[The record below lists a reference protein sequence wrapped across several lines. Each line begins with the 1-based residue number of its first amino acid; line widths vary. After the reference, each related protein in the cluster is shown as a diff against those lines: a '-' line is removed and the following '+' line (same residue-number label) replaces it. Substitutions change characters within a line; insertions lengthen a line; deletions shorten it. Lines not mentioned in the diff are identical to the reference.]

1 MDENGLDATDVITIS
16 VSPSKEGFIC
26 SVTEPKYAP
35 LTQEFSVALTIA
47 HGMVK
52 MALERPDIIFD
63 EGVDALANPQGSN
76 NIININDMMNK
87 KKDRLN

>member
-1 MDENGLDATDVITIS
+1 MDENGLDTTNVITIS

-52 MALERPDIIFD
+52 MALERPDIIFE
-63 EGVDALANPQGSN
+63 EGVDALANPQEN
-76 NIININDMMNK
+76 ENIINLDKIIDK
-87 KKDRLN
+87 KRLN

>member
-52 MALERPDIIFD
+52 MALERPDIIFE
-63 EGVDALANPQGSN
+63 EGVDALANPQEN
-76 NIININDMMNK
+76 ENIINLDKIIDK
-87 KKDRLN
+87 KRLN

>member
-1 MDENGLDATDVITIS
+1 MDENGLNATDVITIS

-26 SVTEPKYAP
+26 SVVETKYAP

-52 MALERPDIIFD
+52 MALERPDIIFE
-63 EGVDALANPQGSN
+63 EGVDALANPQEN
-76 NIININDMMNK
+76 ENIINLDKIIDK
-87 KKDRLN
+87 KRLN

>member
-1 MDENGLDATDVITIS
+1 MDENGLYATDVITIS

-63 EGVDALANPQGSN
+63 EGVESLTNPKNESKVTLE
-76 NIININDMMNK
+76 DMLKLK
-87 KKDRLN
+87 KTRIH

>member
-1 MDENGLDATDVITIS
+1 MDENGFDTTNVITIS
-16 VSPSKEGFIC
+16 VYPSEKGFIC

-52 MALERPDIIFD
+52 MALEKPDIIFE
-63 EGVDALANPQGSN
+63 EGVNALANPQE
-76 NIININDMMNK
+76 NDNVISLDKITNK
-87 KKDRLN
+87 KRLN

>member
-1 MDENGLDATDVITIS
+1 MDENGFDTTNVITIS
-16 VSPSKEGFIC
+16 VYPSEKGFIC

-63 EGVDALANPQGSN
+63 EGVDALANPKEN
-76 NIININDMMNK
+76 DNIINMNDMINK

>member
-1 MDENGLDATDVITIS
+1 MDENGLNATDVITIS

-52 MALERPDIIFD
+52 MALERPDIIFE
-63 EGVDALANPQGSN
+63 EGVDALANPQEN
-76 NIININDMMNK
+76 ENIINLDKIIDK
-87 KKDRLN
+87 KRLN

>member
-1 MDENGLDATDVITIS
+1 MDENGLDATNVITIS

-52 MALERPDIIFD
+52 MALERPDIIFE
-63 EGVDALANPQGSN
+63 EGVDALANPQEN
-76 NIININDMMNK
+76 ENIINLDKIIDK
-87 KKDRLN
+87 KRLN

>member
-1 MDENGLDATDVITIS
+1 MDENGLDTTSIITIS
-16 VSPSKEGFIC
+16 VYPSKEGFVC

-63 EGVDALANPQGSN
+63 EGVDALANPKEN
-76 NIININDMMNK
+76 DNIINMNDMINK

>member
-1 MDENGLDATDVITIS
+1 MDENGLDTTNVIRIS

-63 EGVDALANPQGSN
+63 EGVDALANPKEN
-76 NIININDMMNK
+76 DNIINMNDMINK

>member
-1 MDENGLDATDVITIS
+1 MDENGLDTTSVITIS
-16 VSPSKEGFIC
+16 VYPSKEGFVC

-52 MALERPDIIFD
+52 MALEKPDIIFE
-63 EGVDALANPQGSN
+63 EGVNALANPQE
-76 NIININDMMNK
+76 NDNVISLDKIVNK
-87 KKDRLN
+87 KRLN

>member
-1 MDENGLDATDVITIS
+1 MDENGLDTTSVITIS
-16 VSPSKEGFIC
+16 VYPSKEGFVC
-26 SVTEPKYAP
+26 SVTAPKYAP

-63 EGVDALANPQGSN
+63 EGVDALANPKEN
-76 NIININDMMNK
+76 DNIININDMMNK

>member
-1 MDENGLDATDVITIS
+1 MDENGLDTTSIITIS
-16 VSPSKEGFIC
+16 VYPAKEGFVC

-52 MALERPDIIFD
+52 MALEKPDIIFE
-63 EGVDALANPQGSN
+63 EGVNALANPQE
-76 NIININDMMNK
+76 NDNVISLDKIVNK
-87 KKDRLN
+87 KRLN

>member
-1 MDENGLDATDVITIS
+1 MDENGLDTTSVITIS
-16 VSPSKEGFIC
+16 VYPSKKGFVC

-52 MALERPDIIFD
+52 MALERPDIIFE
-63 EGVDALANPQGSN
+63 EGVDALANPQEN
-76 NIININDMMNK
+76 ENIINLDKIIDK
-87 KKDRLN
+87 KRLN

>member
-1 MDENGLDATDVITIS
+1 MDENGLDKTNVITIS

-52 MALERPDIIFD
+52 MALERPDIIFE
-63 EGVDALANPQGSN
+63 EGVDALANPQEN
-76 NIININDMMNK
+76 ENIINLDKIIDK
-87 KKDRLN
+87 KRLN

>member
-1 MDENGLDATDVITIS
+1 MDENGFDTTNVITIY
-16 VSPSKEGFIC
+16 VYPSEKGFIC

-52 MALERPDIIFD
+52 MALERPDIIFE
-63 EGVDALANPQGSN
+63 EGVDALANPQEN
-76 NIININDMMNK
+76 ENIINLDKIIDK
-87 KKDRLN
+87 KRLN

>member
-1 MDENGLDATDVITIS
+1 MDENGLDTTSVITIS
-16 VSPSKEGFIC
+16 VYPSKEGFVC

-52 MALERPDIIFD
+52 MALERPDIIFE
-63 EGVDALANPQGSN
+63 EGVDALANSQEN
-76 NIININDMMNK
+76 ENIINLDKIIDK
-87 KKDRLN
+87 KRLN

>member
-26 SVTEPKYAP
+26 SVTDPKYAP

-52 MALERPDIIFD
+52 MALERPDIIFE
-63 EGVDALANPQGSN
+63 EGVDALANPQEN
-76 NIININDMMNK
+76 ENIINLDKIIDK
-87 KKDRLN
+87 KRLN